1 VQIVENWS
9 RIRGRIKSWR
19 PPRKPGESGTLTIA
33 VDDVENVASRD
44 GSHHRNL
51 LADAAGQ
58 TVQVIV
64 PPDTAR
70 QLRARKGATAVVEVR
85 RGQSPDRVFAH
96 PERITLTP

>member
-9 RIRGRIKSWR
+9 RIRGRVEAWR
-19 PPRKPGESGTLTIA
+19 PPRRPGESGTLTVA

-58 TVQVIV
+58 TMQVIV
-64 PPDTAR
+64 PPGAAKE
-70 QLRARKGATAVVEVR
+70 LRARKGAIAVVEVR
-85 RGQSPDRVFAH
+85 RGSSPDRVFAH